1 MGEESARDA
10 VGEWTVGVVGAVE
23 IAAVPV
29 VCVGG
34 GNGTITIGGH
44 DFEGSGDRSLVQVA
58 GGALGG
64 AAQGITLTLSGIEAA
79 VLELLD
85 ADEIAQAPATLWR
98 CVFAG
103 DGVTLLDAHVYARG
117 RLDELFQDDE
127 IGGDRKS
134 TRLNSSH

>member
-23 IAAVPV
+23 IAADPV
-29 VCVGG
+29 VRVWG

-44 DFEGSGDRSLVQVA
+44 DFEGIGDRSLVQVA

-85 ADEIAQAPATLWR
+85 ADEIAQAPATLWL

-103 DGVTLLDAHVYARG
+103 GGGPLPGADALARG
-117 RLDELFQDDE
+117 PLGRA
-127 IGGDRKS
+127 
-134 TRLNSSH
+134 